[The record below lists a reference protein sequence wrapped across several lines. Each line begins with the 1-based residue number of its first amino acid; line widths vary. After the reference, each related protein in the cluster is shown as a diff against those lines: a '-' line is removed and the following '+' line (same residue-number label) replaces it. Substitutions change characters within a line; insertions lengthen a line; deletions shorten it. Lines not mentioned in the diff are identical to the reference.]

1 MAATDPIAPVQA
13 RQYRYVA
20 IADEIRSR
28 VDSGSL
34 EPGSLLPTE
43 FELAEAYDASRVTIR
58 KALQSLRDAGI
69 VEPRR
74 GYGWSVIHRPI
85 RRTLA
90 MEGYEEPL
98 TRAGVD
104 VERRVLD
111 FALVD
116 ADEHVRATLNSDRVL
131 YIKRITVA
139 DGAPIADISIWVPEE
154 AAQHITPAA
163 LRNGS
168 VYDVLPAGI
177 GRTVQ
182 SIGARLP
189 TEPEAQT
196 LGIPLD
202 APVLFSQRVSED
214 EAGTPVLLAHLVYPA
229 NVMEFVVEVPRGE
242 SEVVPG
248 TMEMLRPRAAGLT

>member
-1 MAATDPIAPVQA
+1 MSDPAAPVQA

-20 IADEIRSR
+20 IADEIRAR

-34 EPGSLLPTE
+34 ETGSLLPTE
-43 FELAEAYDASRVTIR
+43 LELADAYDASRVTIR

-74 GYGWSVIHRPI
+74 GYGWSVIRRPI

-90 MEGYEEPL
+90 IGGYEEPL
-98 TRAGVD
+98 TRAGID

-116 ADEHVRATLNSDRVL
+116 ADEQVRATLHSDRVL

-139 DGAPIADISIWVPEE
+139 DGTPVADISIWIPEE

-163 LRNGS
+163 LRDGS
-168 VYDVLPAGI
+168 VYDVLPGAV

-182 SIGARLP
+182 SIAARLP
-189 TEPEAQT
+189 TEDEART
-196 LGIPLD
+196 LGIPPGT
-202 APVLFSQRVSED
+202 PVLFSQRVSED
-214 EAGTPVLLAHLVYPA
+214 EAGRPVLLAHLVYPA
-229 NVMEFVVEVPRGE
+229 NVMEFVVEVPHGE
-242 SEVVPG
+242 SEVMPG
-248 TMEMLRPRAAGLT
+248 TMEMLRPRAAGLG